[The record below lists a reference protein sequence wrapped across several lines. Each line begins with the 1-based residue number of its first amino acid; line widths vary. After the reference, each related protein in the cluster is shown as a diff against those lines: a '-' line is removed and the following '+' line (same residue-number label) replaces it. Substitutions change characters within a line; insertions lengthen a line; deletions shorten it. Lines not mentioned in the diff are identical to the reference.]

1 VALNPNEAAKLKL
14 DFGRIPDVVGFIVLV
29 DGKPIYQR
37 ADAASASGVSDEPLV
52 PPGPHEIRVLA
63 AAGGVKLG
71 ASNSVRG
78 DFEAK
83 KRKTLRVELR
93 DGATGKTL
101 GKSAK
106 VSDGSADFVISFKTG
121 LF

>member
-1 VALNPNEAAKLKL
+1 
-14 DFGRIPDVVGFIVLV
+14 
-29 DGKPIYQR
+29 
-37 ADAASASGVSDEPLV
+37 
-52 PPGPHEIRVLA
+52 
-63 AAGGVKLG
+63 VKLG

-83 KRKTLRVELR
+83 RRKTLRVELR
-93 DGATGKTL
+93 DGGSGKIL

-106 VSDGSADFVISFKTG
+106 VTDSSADFVISFKTG